1 MPDPTP
7 PLIIRVVSARPV
19 DLRRGAL
26 SMVTSGLLFAFM
38 GVAVKLASASLPN
51 AVVVFARNALGL
63 LAFVPL
69 LPQLHRLGWRTR
81 ALPEHL
87 VRGLAGV
94 SAMYGFFYSIAHLP
108 LAEAVLINYSVPLFM
123 PLIERAWLGEP
134 VAKGLPS
141 RLALG
146 FTGVLLVLKPGSG
159 VFQGAALVGLG
170 AAVLGALAQ
179 VGIRRLTATE
189 PTLRIVVYFSAIATA
204 ASALPLPFSWRTP
217 ETPAVWA
224 ALAAAGV
231 LASVAQL
238 FLTRAYAFAPAGS
251 VGPFM
256 YASVLFATGLDFAF
270 FGRLPGAISL
280 FGGALIVTA
289 GILALR
295 AAPRLT
301 APTTIDE

>member
-1 MPDPTP
+1 MNE
-7 PLIIRVVSARPV
+7 RPV

-38 GVAVKLASASLPN
+38 GVAIKLAAAELPN

-69 LPQLHRLGWRTR
+69 LPQLHRIGWRTR
-81 ALPEHL
+81 SLREHL
-87 VRGLAGV
+87 VRGLAGLF
-94 SAMYGFFYSIAHLP
+94 AMYGNFYAIAHLP
-108 LAEAVLINYSVPLFM
+108 LADAVLINYSVPLFM

-134 VAKGLPS
+134 VPKGLPG

-146 FTGVLLVLKPGSG
+146 FVGVLFVLKPGSG
-159 VFQGAALVGLG
+159 LFQAAALAGLFG
-170 AAVLGALAQ
+170 ALSGALAQ

-189 PTLRIVVYFSAIATA
+189 PTLRIVVYFSVIATL
-204 ASALPLPFSWRTP
+204 ASATPLPLSWRTP
-217 ETPAVWA
+217 QTTGVWA
-224 ALAAAGV
+224 ALVAAGV

-238 FLTRAYAFAPAGS
+238 FLTRSYVYAPAGS

-256 YASVLFATGLDFAF
+256 FASVLWAAALDYLI
-270 FGRLPGAISL
+270 FGRLPGPSSL
-280 FGGALIVTA
+280 AGGALIVTA
-289 GILALR
+289 GILSLR
-295 AAPRLT
+295 AAPRIT